1 MERVLSEHEQL
12 FFNDGYQLGQEAA
25 KNGYRE
31 EDLFHAM
38 QQQYK
43 AIDQLIDSITTVAK
57 QQDMPVHCQKGCSYC
72 CHQAVF
78 ANSYELHYLGHF
90 MQQKLPKEE
99 IQYVYDTAR
108 TKNLATSKLEEQAML
123 NYKSPCPLLKDNACS
138 VYEARPMACRIYLS
152 TKLSTCREFY
162 QNPENE
168 NNYPALLD
176 FPLMAGRMMNEGFM
190 AALKEKGIEIAE
202 FRMEEGLQNL
212 LAPR

>member
-1 MERVLSEHEQL
+1 MDRVLSEHEQL
-12 FFNDGYQLGQEAA
+12 FFNDGYQLGQKAA

-31 EDLFHAM
+31 EDLFQALK
-38 QQQYK
+38 QQYK
-43 AIDQLIDSITTVAK
+43 AIDQLIDSIAMVAK
-57 QQDMPVHCQKGCSYC
+57 QQDMPIHCQKGCSYC

-90 MQQKLPKEE
+90 MQQTLPKEE
-99 IQYVYDTAR
+99 IQHVYDTAR
-108 TKNLATSKLEEQAML
+108 TKNRTTSKLEEQTML

-168 NNYPALLD
+168 DNYPALLD

-190 AALKEKGIEIAE
+190 AALKEKDIEIAE